1 MAVVTAAAVMAVV
14 TAVAVMAVVTAAV
27 VIMAVVTVVAVM
39 AVVTAAVVMAVVTA
53 AVVMAVAVIILNLLL
68 LTLINL
74 LEQKVGKIGVMEIL
88 PKILTL
94 KMVEVEE
101 KEVFQA
107 ILKYLKKG
115 IKNPF
120 FVILKLFCLSN
131 QYLILV

>member
-1 MAVVTAAAVMAVV
+1 MVAVTVVAAMVAV
-14 TAVAVMAVVTAAV
+14 TAVAAMVA
-27 VIMAVVTVVAVM
+27 VTVVAVM
-39 AVVTAAVVMAVVTA
+39 VAVTAV
-53 AVVMAVAVIILNLLL
+53 AVAVIILNLLL

>member
-1 MAVVTAAAVMAVV
+1 MVRGPALFLMIRRPAGSTLVADTAVLGAVVVE
-14 TAVAVMAVVTAAV
+14 AAV
-27 VIMAVVTVVAVM
+27 VIEAVT
-39 AVVTAAVVMAVVTA
+39 
-53 AVVMAVAVIILNLLL
+53 AVAVIILNLLL

-74 LEQKVGKIGVMEIL
+74 LEQKVGKIEVMEIR

-94 KMVEVEE
+94 KTAEVEE
-101 KEVFQA
+101 KEALQA

>member
-1 MAVVTAAAVMAVV
+1 VAVHAEAAAAVEAV
-14 TAVAVMAVVTAAV
+14 TAVAVMAAVTA
-27 VIMAVVTVVAVM
+27 VAVM
-39 AVVTAAVVMAVVTA
+39 AAVTAVAVMAAVT
-53 AVVMAVAVIILNLLL
+53 AVAVIILNLLL
-68 LTLINL
+68 LTSINL
-74 LEQKVGKIGVMEIL
+74 LEQKVGKIEVMEIL

-94 KMVEVEE
+94 KMAEVEE
-101 KEVFQA
+101 KEVLQA

>member
-1 MAVVTAAAVMAVV
+1 MAAEAVTAAAVMAVV
-14 TAVAVMAVVTAAV
+14 TAVV
-27 VIMAVVTVVAVM
+27 VIAVRVV
-39 AVVTAAVVMAVVTA
+39 
-53 AVVMAVAVIILNLLL
+53 ILNLFLP
-68 LTLINL
+68 TLINL
-74 LEQKVGKIGVMEIL
+74 LEQKVGKIEVMEIR

-94 KMVEVEE
+94 KTAEVEE
-101 KEVFQA
+101 KEALQA